1 MLPLILTNLSILL
14 VYEDQYKISQYSLY
28 IEGGYINK
36 IKIQTALIW
45 RCGQVVKTLL
55 FHGRIAGPTPA
66 SVTIWESR
74 IAAIAGGCK
83 PLALRLHRFESY
95 LSHQIYTGI
104 TQLEECLF
112 YTQKVV
118 GSSPTART
126 KNTVLQF
133 NRLERRPVTPMVGVR
148 SPLESPYGA
157 IAQLEKHPPCKRK
170 TVGSNP
176 TSSTIYCGLEK
187 RYLASLISQ
196 RWVVRLYHH
205 ATNLRLLQ
213 QKGKSNYL

>member
-36 IKIQTALIW
+36 VKTQTALIW

-55 FHGRIAGPTPA
+55 FHGRIAGSTPA
-66 SVTIWESR
+66 SV
-74 IAAIAGGCK
+74 
-83 PLALRLHRFESY
+83 
-95 LSHQIYTGI
+95 
-104 TQLEECLF
+104 
-112 YTQKVV
+112 
-118 GSSPTART
+118 T

-148 SPLESPYGA
+148 FPLESPYGA
-157 IAQLEKHPPCKRK
+157 IAQLEKRPPCKRK

-176 TSSTIYCGLEK
+176 TGSTIYCGLEK
-187 RYLASLISQ
+187 RYLASPISQ

-213 QKGKSNYL
+213 QIYTPLMYLKYITNLTIWSLVLGMQPNRHRQLSQ

>member
-14 VYEDQYKISQYSLY
+14 VYEDQYKPSQYSLY
-28 IEGGYINK
+28 IQGAYITK
-36 IKIQTALIW
+36 IHTQTALIC

-66 SVTIWESR
+66 SVT
-74 IAAIAGGCK
+74 
-83 PLALRLHRFESY
+83 
-95 LSHQIYTGI
+95 
-104 TQLEECLF
+104 
-112 YTQKVV
+112 
-118 GSSPTART
+118 

-148 SPLESPYGA
+148 FPLESPYGA
-157 IAQLEKHPPCKRK
+157 IAQLEKRPPCKRK
-170 TVGSNP
+170 TVGSNL

-187 RYLASLISQ
+187 RYLASPISQ

-213 QKGKSNYL
+213 QKEKQIIYNLYYFNAPKMHCYFTIWSLVSGMQPNRHRRLSQKQ